1 MNIRRI
7 LIIIACGMILLICIV
22 ISSISYRMG
31 VNYGEQNAE
40 IIRET
45 RLNDTLSHHKIIKSV
60 KVQIITNTDIQPR
73 IKSSGRVISSSKISI
88 SSEVSGKLY
97 GDFSIKKGE
106 KFRKGDIL
114 FRIKS
119 DEVQH
124 LVDAR
129 KSTFMNLISTNLADI
144 KLDFPSEYKKWDK
157 FFNSISL
164 STPISEIPETNSS
177 REKNFIISKGIIS
190 AYLSLK
196 SEEERL
202 KKYTVIATYDGVI
215 SKSYVDIGT
224 NINIGS
230 PIIDIIRTDK
240 MEIELTVNKSEIK
253 FIKTGNTVSFSDG
266 EKTISGE
273 IMRKSNFVNRN
284 TQNISVFASIDSEI
298 IYDGTYLEATI
309 FANAEDNICKIPRR
323 AIFSKNNIYIV
334 NKNNQLEILEINIIS
349 KQENHVLV
357 DNIIDSTIVVIEPL
371 IDIKEGTIINPIIE

>member
-1 MNIRRI
+1 MNIRKI
-7 LIIIACGMILLICIV
+7 LIIIACGIILLICIV
-22 ISSISYRMG
+22 ISSMSYRMG

-45 RLNDTLSHHKIIKSV
+45 RLNDTIRHSKIIKSV
-60 KVQIITNTDIQPR
+60 KVERIKNTDIQPR
-73 IKSSGRVISSSKISI
+73 IKSSGRVISSNKISI

-97 GDFSIKKGE
+97 GNFSIKKGE

-114 FRIKS
+114 FKIKS

-129 KSTFMNLISTNLADI
+129 KSTFMNLISINLADI
-144 KLDFPSEYKKWDK
+144 KLDFPSEYRKWDK

-164 STPISEIPETNSS
+164 STPIIEIPETNSS

-202 KKYTVIATYDGVI
+202 KKYNFIATYDGVI

-266 EKTISGE
+266 EDILSGE
-273 IMRKSNFVNRN
+273 IIRKSNFVNRN
-284 TQNISVFASIDSEI
+284 TQNISVFASVDSEI
-298 IYDGTYLEATI
+298 IYDGAYLEATI
-309 FANAEDNICKIPRR
+309 FANAKDNICKIPRR
-323 AIFSKNNIYIV
+323 AIFSKNKIYIV
-334 NKNNQLEILEINIIS
+334 NKKNQLEILEIDILS
-349 KQENHVLV
+349 KQENYALV
-357 DNIIDSTIVVIEPL
+357 DNIIDNTIVVVEPL
-371 IDIKEGTIINPIIE
+371 INTKEGTIINPIIQ